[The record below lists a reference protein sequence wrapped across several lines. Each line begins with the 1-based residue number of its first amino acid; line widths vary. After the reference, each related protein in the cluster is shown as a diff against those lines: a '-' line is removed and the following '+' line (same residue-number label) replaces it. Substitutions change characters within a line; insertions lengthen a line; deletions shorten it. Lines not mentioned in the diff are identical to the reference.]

1 VSERTIATGRGPW
14 PSSLGLVGHQ
24 IIYQLRLFVR
34 VPVAVFFTI
43 ALPLVMLVIFNA
55 LFANSAVTTD
65 GGSWSTRQ
73 FYTAGLAVFTAVSAT
88 YTNLA
93 NMVPLRRD
101 EGVLKRWRGTP
112 LPTWIYVVGAVG
124 SSVIIAL
131 VGVVVML
138 GLGVIAYGLEVD
150 SAKVPA
156 MVITFIVGVA
166 AFAALGMAVAAL
178 IPSAA
183 SASAVA
189 NATILP
195 LAFVSNVFV
204 VINDPPRWIAVI
216 GDVFPLKAF
225 VTSFQDAFNPTVA
238 APAIN
243 AGALGYLALWGVVGA
258 VVAVRR
264 FRWEPSGAGSRRR
277 SARRRAVDTSGSA
290 RPGSTEPDRS

>member
-1 VSERTIATGRGPW
+1 MLQQIA
-14 PSSLGLVGHQ
+14 
-24 IIYQLRLFVR
+24 YQLRLFVR

-43 ALPLVMLVIFNA
+43 ALPLVMLIIFNA

-65 GGSWSTRQ
+65 EGSWPTRQ

-112 LPTWIYVVGAVG
+112 LPTWVYVVGAVG
-124 SSVIIAL
+124 ASVIIAI

-138 GLGVIAYGLEVD
+138 GLGVVAYGLQVEA
-150 SAKVPA
+150 AKVPA

-204 VINDPPRWIAVI
+204 VITDPPRWIAVI

-238 APAIN
+238 APAIDV
-243 AGALGYLALWGVVGA
+243 GALGYLALWGVVGA

-264 FRWEPSGAGSRRR
+264 FRWEPSGATSRRR
-277 SARRRAVDTSGSA
+277 RARRSAVEASG
-290 RPGSTEPDRS
+290 